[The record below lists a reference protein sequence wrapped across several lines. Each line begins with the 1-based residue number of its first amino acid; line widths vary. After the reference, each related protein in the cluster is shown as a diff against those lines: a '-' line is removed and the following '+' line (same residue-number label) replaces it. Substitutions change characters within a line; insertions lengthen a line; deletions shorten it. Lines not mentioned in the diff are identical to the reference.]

1 MPSRR
6 RTVRL
11 YDGKKSV
18 DATEG
23 DYLFVPEGGIGED
36 GLLSS
41 YAQTLRHLGEV
52 GTSAG

>member
-1 MPSRR
+1 MRR
-6 RTVRL
+6 PNLRRAQALIRGFCHGRGVSYR
-11 YDGKKSV
+11 
-18 DATEG
+18 
-23 DYLFVPEGGIGED
+23 ED